1 VVTIDYAL
9 NDRRLGLER
18 AAVAWTNMIASAK
31 ARGIAVILLTP
42 TPDQN
47 ATLDDPDDP
56 LNQHAEQVRHLA
68 RTHDV
73 LLVDSLNTFREKLR
87 SGVQLPDLMSQSNH
101 PNAAGH
107 TLVAAELLKCFP

>member
-1 VVTIDYAL
+1 
-9 NDRRLGLER
+9 
-18 AAVAWTNMIASAK
+18 MIAAAK

-42 TPDQN
+42 TPDQD
-47 ATLDDPDDP
+47 AMLDDPVDP
-56 LNQHAEQVRHLA
+56 LNQHAGQVRRLA
-68 RTHDV
+68 REHDV
-73 LLVDSLNTFREKLR
+73 LLVDSLSAFREKLR